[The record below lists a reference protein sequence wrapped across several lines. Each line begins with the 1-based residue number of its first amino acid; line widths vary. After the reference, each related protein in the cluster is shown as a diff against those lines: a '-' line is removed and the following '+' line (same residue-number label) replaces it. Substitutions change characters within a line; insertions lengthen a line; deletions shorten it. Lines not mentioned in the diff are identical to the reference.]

1 MAVDSKKLEDFMPN
15 TELEWSETA
24 IPLVGLSADAREGA
38 AAFREKRE
46 SDFKG
51 V

>member
-1 MAVDSKKLEDFMPN
+1 
-15 TELEWSETA
+15 
-24 IPLVGLSADAREGA
+24 LVGLSADAREGA